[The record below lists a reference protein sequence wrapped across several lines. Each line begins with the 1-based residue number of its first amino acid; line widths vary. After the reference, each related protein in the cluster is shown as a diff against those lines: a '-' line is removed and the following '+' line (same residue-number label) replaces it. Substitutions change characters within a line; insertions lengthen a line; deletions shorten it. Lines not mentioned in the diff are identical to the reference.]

1 MTTRDVILEKTQE
14 LIYKQGYVATSISDI
29 MQASGVGKGQ
39 LYHYFASKQAIGL
52 EVVTKLLGTW
62 RSQLLAGILSQ
73 ENPKEAL
80 VAMVNWFFD
89 FHRNQTV
96 FYGCP
101 LGNLIVELAAQEP
114 AFQDLLKDFVRDWEL
129 ALTRVLQAYYPARSV
144 TDCQEL
150 AVAVIASLQG
160 GVVLV
165 KVHQN
170 LASLEQVRHRL
181 LADLSL
187 LDEVVRG

>member
-1 MTTRDVILEKTQE
+1 MTTRDMILEKTQE
-14 LIYKQGYVATSISDI
+14 LIYKQGYIATSISDI

-52 EVVTKLLGTW
+52 EVVAGLLDTW
-62 RSQLLAGILSQ
+62 RSQLLDGILSQ
-73 ENPKEAL
+73 ENPKAAL
-80 VAMVNWFFD
+80 VAMVDWFFE

-114 AFQDLLKDFVRDWEL
+114 AFQDLLKGFVRDWEL
-129 ALTRVLQAYYPARSV
+129 ALRRVLQAYYPARNL
-144 TDCQEL
+144 TDCQEQ
-150 AVAVIASLQG
+150 AVAIIASLQG
-160 GVVLV
+160 GVILV

-170 LASLEQVRHRL
+170 LASLEQVRHCL
-181 LADLSL
+181 LADLQL
-187 LDEVVRG
+187 LNEDVLG